1 MPTSM
6 AVPRVFG
13 AGLIALAAS
22 MASMQAPA
30 AAQTIRVAHWVPATH
45 RVHDLM
51 TAWSDA
57 LGAASGG
64 RLTTQVFP
72 AQQLGKAKDHYNMA
86 RDGIAHVTWV
96 NPGYEPGRFPV
107 FTTAEL
113 PFLMPDAA
121 AGATHFDTWY
131 RAYSDR
137 EMADVKYC
145 AFVTHAP
152 GVLHTNRPAR
162 LPEDVAGLKIRP
174 ANATVGRLIAS
185 LGGNN
190 VMLSAP
196 DSREAME
203 RGIADGMTFPWHSLI
218 SFGIDSSLKY
228 HLDAPF
234 YVPATAIVLNRAW
247 YEDLDPSLR
256 AVIDDHCTADW
267 ARRLTDMWASWE
279 HEGRAKY
286 SAAAGHEITTAGEA
300 ELAAWR
306 AAAEPIWAAKVEELD
321 GAGFDGEA
329 MIASLREALA
339 RIDAAVA
346 D

>member
-1 MPTSM
+1 MPKFSSIPC
-6 AVPRVFG
+6 AVG
-13 AGLIALAAS
+13 AGLIAVAAS
-22 MASMQAPA
+22 TAVTPAPA
-30 AAQTIRVAHWVPATH
+30 AAETIRVAHWVPATH

-57 LGAASGG
+57 VGAASGG
-64 RLTTQVFP
+64 KITIQVYP

-107 FTTAEL
+107 FTAGEL

-121 AGATHFDTWY
+121 AGAKQFDAWY
-131 RAYSDR
+131 RAHSDR

-185 LGGNN
+185 LGGSN

-203 RGIADGMTFPWHSLI
+203 RGIADGMTFPWHSLV
-218 SFGIDSSLKY
+218 SFGIDASLKY

-234 YVPATAIVLNRAW
+234 YVPATAIVMNRAW
-247 YEDLDPSLR
+247 YDDLDAPLR
-256 AVIDDHCTADW
+256 AVIDDHCNPDW

-286 SAAAGHEITTAGEA
+286 STAGGHEIVTADET

-321 GAGFDGEA
+321 AAGFDGQE
-329 MIASLREALA
+329 MIASLRAALA
-339 RIDAAVA
+339 RIDAAAA